1 MAKTMYNAIGGT
13 LGTRNAFTVHNLG
26 GRRYYSSIDATIL
39 LNGKEVTEVVQIQW
53 QEEEQTFPLFGYN
66 SYVFDEMAKGSRV
79 ISGQFAINF
88 TVPDYLN
95 QLIKG
100 TEDKSIDFKNN
111 GTTIATDKHGAKH
124 NNKFTISV
132 NYGSKDAVLGNQPCI
147 FLEDC
152 YIKSCGQALDTQGQA
167 LVEIYDFIA
176 RDKSIS
182 R

>member
-1 MAKTMYNAIGGT
+1 MAKTMYNAIGGD
-13 LGTRNAFTVHNLG
+13 LGMRNAFTVHNLG

-39 LNGKEVTEVVQIQW
+39 IGGKEVTEVVQIQW
-53 QEEEQTFPLFGYN
+53 QEEEQTLPLFGYN

-100 TEDKSIDFKNN
+100 TEDKSINFKNN
-111 GTTIATDKHGAKH
+111 GTKIESDKNSPKH
-124 NNKFTISV
+124 NKKFTICV
-132 NYGSKDAVLGNQPCI
+132 GYGSKDSLLGNQPCI

-167 LVEIYDFIA
+167 LVEVYDFVA
-176 RDKSIS
+176 RDKSMS